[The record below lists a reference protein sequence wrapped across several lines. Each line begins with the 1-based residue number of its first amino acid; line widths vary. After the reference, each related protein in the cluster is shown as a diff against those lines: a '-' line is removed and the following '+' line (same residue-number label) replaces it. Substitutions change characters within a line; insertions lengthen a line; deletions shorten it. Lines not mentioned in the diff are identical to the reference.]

1 MLLQQRPGHQFRI
14 HRLHRHAPF
23 PGLPQRSL
31 APSRPFPNYRNHDA
45 SIAEL
50 AGFQGIFYLTN
61 GSAAAKV
68 TIAGNVTIELE
79 TDDLATVVRALV
91 G

>member
-1 MLLQQRPGHQFRI
+1 
-14 HRLHRHAPF
+14 
-23 PGLPQRSL
+23 LPQRSL
-31 APSRPFPNYRNHDA
+31 APSRPLPHYRNHDA
-45 SIAEL
+45 SIAKH

-68 TIAGNVTIELE
+68 TIAGNATIELE
-79 TDDLATVVRALV
+79 TDDLAAVVHALV